1 MKTKILG
8 TLFVACGTYL
18 TFKNIEC
25 LKNTELLLSEKRD
38 SLNEK
43 SDKLFVVSDQII
55 ELARA
60 SIVETAA
67 VDMLKA
73 GMILFLK

>member
-8 TLFVACGTYL
+8 TLFVACGAYL
-18 TFKNIEC
+18 TLKNIEC
-25 LKNTELLLSEKRD
+25 LNNTELLLTEKRD

-55 ELARA
+55 ELTRA

-73 GMILFLK
+73 GVILFLK